1 MLTTVGMV
9 TEKKTTVAQLKKKF
23 TTFLL
28 ASKTGNTKAVGR
40 QNKGLM
46 DKTKNCDNLS
56 CRSLIL
62 TMNI

>member
-9 TEKKTTVAQLKKKF
+9 TEKKNNCCIVEKKF

-28 ASKTGNTKAVGR
+28 ASKTGHTKAVGR

-56 CRSLIL
+56 LIL